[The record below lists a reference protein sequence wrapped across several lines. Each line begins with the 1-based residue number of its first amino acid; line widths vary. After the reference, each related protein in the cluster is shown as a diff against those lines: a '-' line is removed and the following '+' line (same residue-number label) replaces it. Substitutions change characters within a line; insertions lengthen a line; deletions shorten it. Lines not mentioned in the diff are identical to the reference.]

1 MAVEQVRVAVQGADA
16 LSQAGLVSFLQQ
28 RPEFVVVPGNR
39 PDQAQVF
46 VVGTGRL
53 TVDVVAMLRRSAR
66 EVGVP
71 VILVVDGIDESEL
84 LVAVE
89 CRVVAI
95 LPRLAVTA
103 DRLHHA
109 IRAAAEGGA
118 VMSPSLVG
126 SLLNHIQ
133 RLHKNVLAVNG
144 LDASGLNVREIEVL
158 RLMADGFDTV
168 EIAGK
173 LSVSERT
180 VKNIVYGMTHRL
192 DLRNRSHAVAY
203 ALRAGII

>member
-1 MAVEQVRVAVQGADA
+1 MAVEQIRVAVQGADP
-16 LSQAGLVSFLQQ
+16 LSQAGLVAFLQPW
-28 RPEFVVVPGNR
+28 PELVVVPGGR

-46 VVGTGRL
+46 VVGIERL
-53 TVDVVAMLRRSAR
+53 TVDVVAMLRRSAK

-71 VILVVDGIDESEL
+71 VILVTAALDESDL

-89 CRVVAI
+89 CRVVAV
-95 LPRLAVTA
+95 LPRSTVTA
-103 DRLHHA
+103 DRLA
-109 IRAAAEGGA
+109 YSVKAAAEGGA
-118 VMSPSLVG
+118 VMAPSLVG
-126 SLLNHIQ
+126 SLLKHIE
-133 RLHKNVLAVNG
+133 RLHKSVLATNG
-144 LDASGLNVREIEVL
+144 LNASGLNDREIEVL

-180 VKNIVYGMTHRL
+180 VKNIVYGMTRRL

-203 ALRAGII
+203 ALRTGII